1 MTSGDLSCWI
11 WKSDLFAM
19 VLLLMAEMPIFSSLM
34 YVLNI
39 VAILYVHNA
48 MKILRHQIW
57 RPREKE
63 ISEKSNS
70 RKDEAFEQVGS
81 LAVAA

>member
-19 VLLLMAEMPIFSSLM
+19 VLLLIAEMPIFSSLM
-34 YVLNI
+34 YLNI
-39 VAILYVHNA
+39 VEIFVHTT

-57 RPREKE
+57 KLR
-63 ISEKSNS
+63 
-70 RKDEAFEQVGS
+70 Q
-81 LAVAA
+81 